1 MRREYMSSVNRE
13 YKDRIF
19 CMIFGYEKYK
29 KNLLDL
35 FNALNGTNYTREE
48 DLEINT
54 LDNAIYMSMRNDVSC
69 IIDSN
74 MALFEQQ
81 STWNPNMPLRGFLYC
96 GSLYNKYIKQ
106 HKLDIYNRKLI
117 KLPTPQYYVLYN
129 GTEKKDEVIELKLSD
144 AFAHTVDKGEFE
156 WTAKVININTGNNN
170 SLISKCKV
178 LKGYVILTTRM
189 REYISKYSSK
199 DFSEEEAVKM
209 AVDECINEDV
219 LREFLLE
226 NKAEVVKMFLTEYNE
241 KQTLENMYNDGV
253 EVGKEK
259 GIEIGKAQGI
269 EMGKVQG
276 IEFGER
282 KKLVEMVYKKIK
294 KGKTVE
300 EIADDLEENIEVV
313 KQICGNINAV
323 GINKNLEVIIEQL
336 TMK

>member
-1 MRREYMSSVNRE
+1 MSSVNRE

-144 AFAHTVDKGEFE
+144 RK
-156 WTAKVININTGNNN
+156 
-170 SLISKCKV
+170 S
-178 LKGYVILTTRM
+178 
-189 REYISKYSSK
+189 
-199 DFSEEEAVKM
+199 
-209 AVDECINEDV
+209 
-219 LREFLLE
+219 
-226 NKAEVVKMFLTEYNE
+226 VV
-241 KQTLENMYNDGV
+241 
-253 EVGKEK
+253 
-259 GIEIGKAQGI
+259 
-269 EMGKVQG
+269 
-276 IEFGER
+276 
-282 KKLVEMVYKKIK
+282 
-294 KGKTVE
+294 
-300 EIADDLEENIEVV
+300 
-313 KQICGNINAV
+313 
-323 GINKNLEVIIEQL
+323 
-336 TMK
+336 

>member
-1 MRREYMSSVNRE
+1 MQQQ
-13 YKDRIF
+13 
-19 CMIFGYEKYK
+19 
-29 KNLLDL
+29 
-35 FNALNGTNYTREE
+35 T
-48 DLEINT
+48 LE
-54 LDNAIYMSMRNDVSC
+54 
-69 IIDSN
+69 
-74 MALFEQQ
+74 
-81 STWNPNMPLRGFLYC
+81 
-96 GSLYNKYIKQ
+96 
-106 HKLDIYNRKLI
+106 
-117 KLPTPQYYVLYN
+117 YN

-241 KQTLENMYNDGV
+241 KQTLENTYNDGV
-253 EVGKEK
+253 EAGK
-259 GIEIGKAQGI
+259 EIGKS
-269 EMGKVQG
+269 QG

-282 KKLVEMVYKKIK
+282 RKLVEMVYKKIK
-294 KGKTVE
+294 RGKSVE
-300 EIADDLEENIEVV
+300 EIADDLEEDIEV
-313 KQICGNINAV
+313 INPIFNEIEKV
-323 GINKNLEVIIEQL
+323 GLDKSLEEIIKNS
-336 TMK
+336 

>member
-1 MRREYMSSVNRE
+1 MQQQ
-13 YKDRIF
+13 
-19 CMIFGYEKYK
+19 
-29 KNLLDL
+29 
-35 FNALNGTNYTREE
+35 T
-48 DLEINT
+48 LE
-54 LDNAIYMSMRNDVSC
+54 
-69 IIDSN
+69 
-74 MALFEQQ
+74 
-81 STWNPNMPLRGFLYC
+81 
-96 GSLYNKYIKQ
+96 
-106 HKLDIYNRKLI
+106 
-117 KLPTPQYYVLYN
+117 YN

-144 AFAHTVDKGEFE
+144 AFAHPEDKGEFE

-178 LKGYVILTTRM
+178 LKEYVILTSRM
-189 REYISKYSSK
+189 REYISKYSGK
-199 DFSEEEAVKM
+199 DFSDEEAVKM

-241 KQTLENMYNDGV
+241 KQTLENTYNDGV

-269 EMGKVQG
+269 E
-276 IEFGER
+276 FGER
-282 KKLVEMVYKKIK
+282 RKLIEMVYKKIK